1 MKLQYLVKSWV
12 MQSPAKKLKIRPFES
27 EPFEKKESAERFTA
41 HTKDFRRNFENFGA
55 TLKEVIHCFFA
66 TRGVLE
72 KKRSFW
78 KFHEI

>member
-1 MKLQYLVKSWV
+1 

-55 TLKEVIHCFFA
+55 TWKEVIHCVFC
-66 TRGVLE
+66 
-72 KKRSFW
+72 
-78 KFHEI
+78 H